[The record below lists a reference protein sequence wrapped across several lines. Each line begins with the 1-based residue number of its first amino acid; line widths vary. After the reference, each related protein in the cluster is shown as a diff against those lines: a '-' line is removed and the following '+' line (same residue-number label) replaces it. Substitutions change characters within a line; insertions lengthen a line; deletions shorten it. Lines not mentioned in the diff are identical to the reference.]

1 MAHPLRSRRFIERG
15 FTEIIAQVGGADP
28 PSQASQ
34 ARLLAENVLPE
45 VKR

>member
-28 PSQASQ
+28 PSQA
-34 ARLLAENVLPE
+34 RLLAENVLPDL
-45 VKR
+45 KR